1 MILKSISSI
10 SLLLLAIL
18 PVAAVKPQIV
28 KDIASYVAPQNGV
41 RRAPAMQ
48 YAPDGTS
55 YYALTD
61 HGKKIVQYDIATGN
75 EIAVT
80 LDVAKTREI
89 KIESIQGFSV
99 SDDGTRLMV
108 YRDREMIYRRS
119 FTAEYYIFEIKRN
132 ILLPLSTEHPRQQAP
147 VISPDGKMVAFVADN
162 NIYLR
167 KLVFNTEVAVTTDGK
182 KNEIINGVPDWTYEE
197 EFKTT
202 GSIAWSPDCTT
213 LCFIKY
219 NESKVPLY
227 SMEEYYSY
235 CRPEPD
241 HELYPGV
248 MRYKYPVAGELNSVV
263 SVHSYDIDTR
273 RLKQISFGEDKYIE
287 YIPRIAYQPESDQL
301 IVTTLNREQNRMEVF
316 TVNPKSTVVK
326 SLLVEQDNAWLAP
339 ATYEDMVYEK
349 DRIVMLSSRSG
360 YSHLYV
366 YSYAGSLL
374 SQLTS
379 GNYNVTDYYGTDA
392 AGNIYYQSTAAGP
405 LNRVVSVKEPKKGTV
420 TDLTPADGTWSA
432 GFAPGMKFY
441 TMTSSSVQQAP
452 VTRLYANEKK
462 PKELRVLAENQ
473 SVMDKYRNVP
483 KREFTTFSSDGVELN
498 AYIIKPADF
507 NPSRKYPVIMTQYSG
522 PGSQQVL
529 NSWSIDWQNFA
540 AMNGYIVVCADARG
554 TGGRDRAFE
563 TVVYRNLGHY
573 ETIDQVNVARQ
584 VARLPYVDPARIGM
598 TGWSYG
604 GYETLM
610 CASFAEDNPFAA
622 AVSIAPVTD
631 WRFYDTIY
639 AERYML
645 TPQMNPEGYE
655 ESAPLNHTSGLHC
668 PLLMMYGTLDDN
680 VHPANTLN
688 YVSKLQSEGQFC
700 DMFVFPAMNHS
711 INGCGARA
719 VVYGKMMDFFNK
731 NLK

>member
-1 MILKSISSI
+1 MS
-10 SLLLLAIL
+10 
-18 PVAAVKPQIV
+18 AAMSKIV
-28 KDIASYVAPQNGV
+28 KDIAPFVTPWNAV
-41 RRAPAMQ
+41 KRAPAMQ
-48 YAPDGTS
+48 FAPDGMS
-55 YYALTD
+55 YYALAD
-61 HGKKIVQYDIATGN
+61 DGKKIIQYDTATGN
-75 EIAVT
+75 QIAVT
-80 LDVAKTREI
+80 LDVAKTRET
-89 KIESIQGFSV
+89 KIESIEGFSV

-108 YRDREMIYRRS
+108 YREPEMIYRHS
-119 FTAEYYIFEIKRN
+119 FTAEYYVFEIKRN

-197 EFKTT
+197 EFKTN
-202 GSIAWSPDCTT
+202 GSMAWSPDCTT

-227 SMEEYYSY
+227 NMEQYYSY
-235 CRPEPD
+235 CQKVPE

-248 MRYKYPVAGELNSVV
+248 MEYKYPVAGEQNSVV

-301 IVTTLNREQNRMEVF
+301 IVTTLNREQNRMELF

-326 SLLVEQDNAWLAP
+326 SLLVEQDNAWITP
-339 ATYEDMVYEK
+339 ATYEEMVYEK
-349 DRIVMLSSRSG
+349 DCFVMLSSRSG
-360 YSHLYV
+360 YAHLYA
-366 YSYAGSLL
+366 YSYSGALL

-379 GNYNVTDYYGTDA
+379 GNYNITEYYGKDA
-392 AGNIYYQSTAAGP
+392 AGNIYYQSTSAGP
-405 LNRVVSVKEPKKGTV
+405 LNRVVSVKEPKKGVV
-420 TDLTPADGTWSA
+420 TDLTPVAGTHSA
-432 GFAPGMKFY
+432 QFAPGMKFF
-441 TMTSSSVQQAP
+441 TLTSSSVSEAP
-452 VTRLYANEKK
+452 ATRLYANEKK
-462 PKELRVLAENQ
+462 PKELRVLVENHSFAER
-473 SVMDKYRNVP
+473 YGNVP
-483 KREFTTFSSDGVELN
+483 KREFTTFTSDGVELN
-498 AYIIKPADF
+498 AYIIKPAGF

-529 NSWSIDWQNFA
+529 NSWSMDWQNFA
-540 AMNGYIVVCADARG
+540 ALNGYVVVCADGRG

-563 TVVYRNLGHY
+563 TIVYKNLGHY

-584 VARLPYVDPARIGM
+584 VARLPYVDATKIAM

-610 CASFAEDNPFAA
+610 CASVADDNPFAA

-639 AERYML
+639 TERYML
-645 TPQMNPEGYE
+645 TPQMNPDGYE
-655 ESAPLNHTSGLHC
+655 ESAPLNRTSSLNC
-668 PLLMMYGTLDDN
+668 PLLIMYGTLDDN

-688 YVSKLQSEGQFC
+688 YVSKLQFDGQFC

-711 INGCGARA
+711 IYGCGARA